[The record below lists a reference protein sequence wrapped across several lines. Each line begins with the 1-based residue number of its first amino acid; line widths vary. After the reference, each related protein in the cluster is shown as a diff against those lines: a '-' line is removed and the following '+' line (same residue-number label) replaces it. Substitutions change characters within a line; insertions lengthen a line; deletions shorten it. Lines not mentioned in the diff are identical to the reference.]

1 MNGRVLHQEE
11 VVRVHV
17 ASTTTATAACS
28 TSNSGPPPPPPPRRV
43 LLVDQRG
50 GRIAGPLQ
58 HEAGGE
64 FTFELIENYPS
75 LGLSAV
81 QDGSGTIINWRG
93 ARGAAA
99 RHHRVKRKDKDKDL
113 LDSDSA
119 KSPKN
124 KSVMDPYLPA
134 YQHLLCDLDLVASS
148 LHLKN
153 YPVCE
158 NDLYD
163 VNSES
168 CLHVFSRASLLP
180 PRHPPPCHTVTSVA
194 ATRPSPS
201 KSSSALGHGQ
211 RHPSAICHVPT
222 SIIIKTHFPF

>member
-28 TSNSGPPPPPPPRRV
+28 TSNNGPPPPPPPRRV

-81 QDGSGTIINWRG
+81 HDGSGTIINRRG

-113 LDSDSA
+113 LDSDSM

-168 CLHVFSRASLLP
+168 LTLP
-180 PRHPPPCHTVTSVA
+180 PSPFTRHLSCPSEHHVTL
-194 ATRPSPS
+194 SPD
-201 KSSSALGHGQ
+201 HI
-211 RHPSAICHVPT
+211 HPLRCGNARQGLQY
-222 SIIIKTHFPF
+222 